1 MFLNLTLFISSYLL
15 LIFFIFYF
23 YQLGNILGKKVFC
36 EKTNISVNI
45 IIGLGFFISAINL
58 IYAVG
63 LRDFKIVISL
73 LFIHALVLFFFNFK
87 NYKRIVFDYKLLF
100 VLLLPIIVSLTF
112 FKYNFLN
119 FDDFY
124 GYSNLYESV
133 INNNYNFSPD
143 LQIRA
148 HNLSFGYTFIQSIF
162 VFLNG
167 ISTIHFFDQTLGT
180 ILIVIYIYEN
190 FFIDSKKKNE
200 FYFYTILIVISTI
213 SIPETSLPKIIIY
226 SLTIIMLSETKNFF
240 DGSKNISVLV
250 CLLLVG
256 FNLRYNFI
264 ISYIHLLFS
273 IILLL
278 KILKKKIKLNESIIK
293 ITCCFGIFLIPDLIN
308 KFIIFDTI
316 LPLFL
321 KSKYFATENYFF
333 KEIELI
339 RNFDFQTYIIYWV
352 SVFFKKNFLI
362 IAALFGILFFSKKNL
377 YFNRLLFFCY
387 FISIIVTSFILFPDR
402 FNSWRYLWP
411 LENALII
418 FLILQI
424 INNKFLISYIK
435 NYKYIFIFFFTIIV
449 IYISL
454 LTPKP
459 WIFYEFYKSKFQNV
473 INIFSISNNLSNNFF
488 FSKKIPDKNTVT
500 QYKIEFNSCFDVFKK
515 EKDVLTILNYSYL
528 MQEKKLKKME
538 INTGFLYSKDFFPFF
553 QSFDEKSNFLKNNYE
568 GIIIEKILIYKNAK
582 LDQDLKELD
591 QRLKEKKINLT
602 GLYPNYSKYDIIN
615 LLTWLDF
622 VSFLKKI
629 KFSNK
634 VNCETDNFISFKF

>member
-1 MFLNLTLFISSYLL
+1 MFLNLTLFISGYLV
-15 LIFFIFYF
+15 LIFFISYF
-23 YQLGNILGKKVFC
+23 YQLGNIIGKKVIF
-36 EKTNISVNI
+36 EKTSISVNI

-58 IYAVG
+58 IYTLG
-63 LRDFKIVISL
+63 LRDFKIVVSL
-73 LFIHALVLFFFNFK
+73 AFIHALVLFFLNFK

-100 VLLLPIIVSLTF
+100 ILLLSIIISLIF

-124 GYSNLYESV
+124 GYSNLYESI

-148 HNLSFGYTFIQSIF
+148 YNLSFGYTFIQSIF

-167 ISTIHFFDQTLGT
+167 ISTIHFFDQTFGA

-190 FFIDSKKKNE
+190 FFLDTKKKNE
-200 FYFYTILIVISTI
+200 FYFYIILIVISTI
-213 SIPETSLPKIIIY
+213 SVPETSLPKIIIY
-226 SLTIIMLSETKNFF
+226 SLTIIILSEIKNFF

-264 ISYIHLLFS
+264 ISYIYLLFS

-278 KILKKKIKLNESIIK
+278 KILKKEIKLNEYIIK
-293 ITCCFGIFLIPDLIN
+293 ITFCFGIFVIPDLIN

-333 KEIELI
+333 KEIEFI
-339 RNFDFQTYIIYWV
+339 RSFNFQTYIIYWIFA
-352 SVFFKKNFLI
+352 FFKKNFLI
-362 IAALFGILFFSKKNL
+362 ITTLFCILFFSKKNL

-424 INNKFLISYIK
+424 ISNTSLIGYIK
-435 NYKYIFIFFFTIIV
+435 KYKYSFNFFFTITA

-459 WIFYEFYKSKFQNV
+459 SIFYEFYKSKFQNV
-473 INIFSISNNLSNNFF
+473 INVFSISNNLSNNFF

-500 QYKIEFNSCFDVFKK
+500 QYKIEFNSCFDRFNK

-538 INTGFLYSKDFFPFF
+538 INTGFLFSKDFFPFF

-568 GIIIEKILIYKNAK
+568 GIIIEKILIYQNTK
-582 LDQDLKELD
+582 LDRDIKELG
-591 QRLKEKKINLT
+591 QRFKEKKINLDEF
-602 GLYPNYSKYDIIN
+602 YPNYSKFDIIN

-622 VSFLKKI
+622 VSFLEEL
-629 KFSNK
+629 KFSSK